1 LFIISAKQVNW
12 KKNYTTTWEKWMK
25 PENRKYKPDW
35 LRRRFT
41 FKSSVTAVNDL
52 LVDLNL
58 STVCQKAHCPN
69 QLECFGNHTATFMI
83 LGDHCSRNCTFCAVA
98 YGAQEPPDAD
108 EPKRVAEAV
117 SLLKLKY
124 VVLTSVTR
132 DDLLDG
138 GAAHFATT
146 IKAIREISNEISV
159 EVLVSDFQGSAQAL
173 ATVLAAEPA
182 VLNHNVETVPRLY
195 PAVRPQADYERSL
208 QLLAE
213 VKRLNPDIVS
223 KSGFMVGLGEKR
235 EEIKSL
241 MRDLREVR
249 CDLVTIG
256 QYLRPSKDHHPVV
269 EYIHPNVFQAYE
281 LEAQSLGFL
290 GVASGPYVR
299 SSYQAE
305 KLYRIAR
312 DMAGAGA
319 QLRGLSL

>member
-1 LFIISAKQVNW
+1 
-12 KKNYTTTWEKWMK
+12 MK
-25 PENRKYKPDW
+25 PEHRKHKPEW
-35 LRRRFT
+35 LRRRFSY
-41 FKSSVTAVNDL
+41 KSSVTEVNDL

-58 STVCQKAHCPN
+58 NTVCQKAHCPN

-83 LGDHCSRNCTFCAVA
+83 LGDHCTRNCTFCAVPP
-98 YGAQEPPDAD
+98 GSQEPPNPD
-108 EPKRVAEAV
+108 EPRRVAEAV
-117 SLLKLKY
+117 SHLGLKY

-132 DDLLDG
+132 DDLSDG

-146 IKAIREISNEISV
+146 IRAIREIGDEIAV
-159 EVLVSDFQGSAQAL
+159 EVLVPDFQGSAQAL

-213 VKRLNPDIVS
+213 VKRLTPETVS

-235 EEIKSL
+235 EEVKSL
-241 MRDLREVR
+241 MRDLRKVG

-269 EYIHPNVFQAYE
+269 DYVPPNIFQAYRV
-281 LEAQSLGFL
+281 EAQSLGFL

-305 KLYRIAR
+305 KLYRKAR
-312 DMAGAGA
+312 NIVGAGA
-319 QLRGLSL
+319 

>member
-1 LFIISAKQVNW
+1 MNSEHRKH
-12 KKNYTTTWEKWMK
+12 K
-25 PENRKYKPDW
+25 PEW
-35 LRRRFT
+35 LRRRFSY
-41 FKSSVTAVNDL
+41 KSSVTEVNDL

-58 STVCQKAHCPN
+58 NTVCQKAHCPN
-69 QLECFGNHTATFMI
+69 RLECFGNHTATFMI

-98 YGAQEPPDAD
+98 FGPQDPPNPD
-108 EPKRVAEAV
+108 EPRRVAEAV
-117 SLLKLKY
+117 SHLGLKY

-132 DDLLDG
+132 DDLSDG
-138 GAAHFATT
+138 GAAHFAST
-146 IKAIREISNEISV
+146 IRAIREIGDEIAV
-159 EVLVSDFQGSAQAL
+159 EVLVPDFQGSAQAL

-213 VKRLNPDIVS
+213 VKRLTPDTVS

-235 EEIKSL
+235 EEVSSL
-241 MRDLREVR
+241 MRDLREVG

-269 EYIHPNVFQAYE
+269 EYIPPNIFQTYKI
-281 LEAQSLGFL
+281 EAQSLGFL

-299 SSYQAE
+299 SSYHAE
-305 KLYRIAR
+305 KLYRRAR
-312 DMAGAGA
+312 DMAGVGD
-319 QLRGLSL
+319 